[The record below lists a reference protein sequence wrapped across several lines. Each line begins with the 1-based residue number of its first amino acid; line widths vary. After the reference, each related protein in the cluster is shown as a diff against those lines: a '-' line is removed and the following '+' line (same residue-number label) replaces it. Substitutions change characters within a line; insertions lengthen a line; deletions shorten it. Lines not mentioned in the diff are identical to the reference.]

1 MKKILVV
8 GDIIIDNYV
17 YGSVDRLAPDFL
29 GMVFD
34 EIAQDTYLGGA
45 GLVAQTLANIAPEEV
60 EITLEGSLPPM
71 YEKLLNPR
79 IKLNRVSEEA
89 MIKTRYVASGQ
100 GRPDKPWGSQKII
113 RVDNIKKFK
122 QSTKVEDSARDGYDY
137 VVISDYNKGTV
148 PIGFKVASTN
158 PMVIA
163 DTKSN
168 TLTKY
173 NRVDLLKINQ
183 SEYQT
188 LQTEIA
194 NVKHT
199 VITYGRKPV
208 EVKNFGY
215 KAYTVPTYEL
225 SIHDRVEYDPCGA
238 GDSFLAGLI
247 VGLVYTDNNL
257 HKSIKY
263 ANIAASLKVFS
274 FGTEAISKVKFERE
288 LNNAQVS
295 SDVV

>member
-1 MKKILVV
+1 
-8 GDIIIDNYV
+8 
-17 YGSVDRLAPDFL
+17 
-29 GMVFD
+29 MVFD

-247 VGLVYTDNNL
+247 VGTGVARYTIIVI
-257 HKSIKY
+257 KS
-263 ANIAASLKVFS
+263 
-274 FGTEAISKVKFERE
+274 AISRRNKPRKNTLYGE
-288 LNNAQVS
+288 LKKLVTLS
-295 SDVV
+295 LYELSLSMLFFLITCVHL